1 MGLDMG
7 AFNRAWG
14 LLKANPQD
22 QVRDYPQGDDRTIH
36 PSVKEHAD
44 RSLGHR
50 LEGLPLEDYPR
61 DRRAYNE
68 ERNKLIQLQTPPSP
82 FPDIGRAGSS
92 IPPGRDFDPRYLFN
106 PFKYGSNN
114 PSTLTSFTAQ
124 FDPVGRQPPRDGLKE
139 YSESL
144 EQTPLGQA
152 LTQARS
158 QPPQPL
164 QFEKAWATLKALP
177 EQQVLGPDDQPLKTL
192 HPAIQGMMERRGTLQ
207 PEGQEIQN
215 KGHIKSWHPLHDPR
229 TPEEIEN
236 RVPANYDETVY
247 PEIGVP
253 GKELREGERFHEG
266 KERLTRERNEAIPT
280 EGALQGGYRTSMRP
294 QTDLTISEGYP
305 YEIPER
311 QIYRRE
317 EGYPEYATDRHPY
330 TARFASMYGEPETMD
345 EKFKYGYGRFMGR

>member
-1 MGLDMG
+1 MG
-7 AFNRAWG
+7 AFDRAWQ
-14 LLKANPQD
+14 LLKGNPDDNYGAMTECANCGKPTNALSD
-22 QVRDYPQGDDRTIH
+22 AGGTAYPDEEVWCKQC
-36 PSVKEHAD
+36 
-44 RSLGHR
+44 LG
-50 LEGLPLEDYPR
+50 ED
-61 DRRAYNE
+61 N
-68 ERNKLIQLQTPPSP
+68 
-82 FPDIGRAGSS
+82 
-92 IPPGRDFDPRYLFN
+92 
-106 PFKYGSNN
+106 
-114 PSTLTSFTAQ
+114 
-124 FDPVGRQPPRDGLKE
+124 DPVGQQPPRDRLKE

-164 QFEKAWATLKALP
+164 QFEKAWVTLKALP
-177 EQQVLGPDDQPLKTL
+177 EQQVLGPDGLPLKTL

-215 KGHIKSWHPLHDPR
+215 RGHVRSVFPLYDPR

-236 RVPANYDETVY
+236 REPANYNETVY

-253 GKELREGERFHEG
+253 GKELEEGERYYEG
-266 KERLTRERNEAIPT
+266 IDRLTRERNEAIPT

-294 QTDLTISEGYP
+294 QTDSTISDGYP

-311 QIYRRE
+311 QIYTRE

-330 TARFASMYGEPETMD
+330 TAANASMYGEPETMD
-345 EKFKYGYGRFMGR
+345 EKFKQGYGRFMGK

>member
-1 MGLDMG
+1 MT
-7 AFNRAWG
+7 AFDNAWT
-14 LLKANPQD
+14 LLKNRGFEVMPQQREMD
-22 QVRDYPQGDDRTIH
+22 PMTRHLLNQQ
-36 PSVKEHAD
+36 A
-44 RSLGHR
+44 
-50 LEGLPLEDYPR
+50 EGIEAEGIDLPDVSSS
-61 DRRAYNE
+61 A
-68 ERNKLIQLQTPPSP
+68 PPA
-82 FPDIGRAGSS
+82 DIGRAGSLT
-92 IPPGRDFDPRYLFN
+92 PEPHRELDFN
-106 PFKYGSNN
+106 PFTYHENNRLAEELYLDEKRNPYGH
-114 PSTLTSFTAQ
+114 
-124 FDPVGRQPPRDGLKE
+124 GGLKE

-215 KGHIKSWHPLHDPR
+215 IGHIKSWHPLHDPR

-236 RVPANYDETVY
+236 REPANYNETVY

-253 GKELREGERFHEG
+253 GKELREGERFHDG

-311 QIYRRE
+311 GIYTNE

-345 EKFKYGYGRFMGR
+345 EKFKYGYGRFIGR